1 MKFRGHETF
10 YIRRNWIPKGI
21 KNIIKDPNVFMSTDE
36 NPMDI
41 LGIGSN
47 MVKSLRYWLQAL
59 GISSENTTGKRKQ
72 TLTELGKIIYEND
85 PYLQEEG
92 TLWLLQYKL
101 ATNKDLATSWYYFF
115 NEFSLNE
122 FTKEELEEALKVYIL
137 RNEMT
142 ISDRVIEDDVS
153 CLINTYFLK
162 DRTEKRKENPEDNIK
177 CPLEELNLIGLVNKK
192 DKIYKKNIIDS
203 NNIDP
208 FIAFAII
215 KDQAKEDKEIKI
227 SLLQE
232 KNNIGKIFNLEITG
246 ILNLLRKL
254 EKMNYIKVVRTAGLD
269 IIKIETDIEFLEIV
283 KKYYENINYGEKY

>member
-21 KNIIKDPNVFMSTDE
+21 KNIIKDPNVFMGTDE

-283 KKYYENINYGEKY
+283 EKYYENINYGEKY